1 MHIFLCFCRYL
12 VTFSSVVDN
21 PADPQNVIIW
31 DVKTG
36 MKKRTFSKLSK
47 EEWPVIKLEQ
57 HDFSSEISR
66 KKYTLSTCIKYMY
79 QCINYMPV

>member
-1 MHIFLCFCRYL
+1 M
-12 VTFSSVVDN
+12 DN

-47 EEWPVIKLEQ
+47 EEWPVIKYE
-57 HDFSSEISR
+57 FSSEISR
-66 KKYTLSTCIKYMY
+66 KKYILSIKY
-79 QCINYMPV
+79 